1 MIANQVKA
9 QPVLIIAEAGV
20 NHNGSIDR
28 AIEMVEVA
36 KRAGADIVKFQT
48 FSADKL
54 ASKDAKLADYQ
65 RKGDDDNRSQW
76 DLLKGLELSHEEF
89 ARLRDH
95 CKKIGIGFLSTG
107 FDLDELRFL
116 IDELEIPLVK
126 IPSGDITF
134 APVLVQAGESN
145 LPVIVST
152 GMAVLDEIREA
163 LKFIAWGYARAN
175 GLVAADAKPLAAAL
189 DANYAREDV
198 RAIMLEKVT
207 ILHCTTQYP
216 AELDILNLNA
226 IGLIADEFGLPVG
239 YSDHSLG
246 TIASVIAV
254 GMGATVIEKH
264 FTLDKSLEGPDHE
277 ASLDPV
283 ELASLVSQIR
293 EATRA
298 LGERKKEPAPI
309 ELANKAVVR
318 RSLVAK
324 RDIAAGAVI
333 TEDDLECRRPL
344 GGRTS
349 ADFYEVVGTPAARSY
364 SAGEYVD

>member
-1 MIANQVKA
+1 MIANQIKA

-20 NHNGSIDR
+20 NHNGSIER
-28 AIEMVEVA
+28 AIEMVDVA

-65 RKGDDDNRSQW
+65 RKGEGDTRSQW

-89 ARLRDH
+89 AQLRDH

-107 FDLDELRFL
+107 FDLDELDFL
-116 IDELEIPLVK
+116 IEELEIPLVK
-126 IPSGDITF
+126 VASGDLTF
-134 APVLVQAGESN
+134 APMLVKAGESN

-152 GMAVLDEIREA
+152 GMAVLDEIGQA
-163 LKFIAWGYARAN
+163 LKFIAFGYAKAN
-175 GLVAADAKPLAAAL
+175 GLVAAEASPTSEVLEAL
-189 DANYAREDV
+189 YAREDV

-246 TIASVIAV
+246 TLASVIAV

-277 ASLDPV
+277 ASLDPA
-283 ELASLVSQIR
+283 ELELLVSQIR
-293 EATRA
+293 QATRA
-298 LGERKKEPAPI
+298 LGERKKQPADI

-318 RSLVAK
+318 RSLVA
-324 RDIAAGAVI
+324 RREIAAGQVFTA
-333 TEDDLECRRPL
+333 DDIECRRPL
-344 GGRTS
+344 NGRNS
-349 ADFYEVVGTPAARSY
+349 IEFFDVVGTVAGKSY
-364 SAGEYVD
+364 QAGELID

>member
-1 MIANQVKA
+1 MIANQIKA
-9 QPVLIIAEAGV
+9 QHVLVIAEAGV
-20 NHNGSIDR
+20 NHNGSIER
-28 AIEMVEVA
+28 AIEMVDLA
-36 KRAGADIVKFQT
+36 KRAGADIGKFQT

-65 RKGDDDNRSQW
+65 RKGDDDTRSQW
-76 DLLKGLELSHEEF
+76 DLLKGLELSHDEF
-89 ARLRDH
+89 AQLRDH
-95 CKKIGIGFLSTG
+95 CAKIGIGFLSTG

-116 IDELEIPLVK
+116 IDELHIPLVK
-126 IPSGDITF
+126 VASGDLTF
-134 APVLVQAGESN
+134 APMLVEAGQSN

-152 GMAVLDEIREA
+152 GMAVLDEIRQA
-163 LKFIAWGYARAN
+163 LKFIAFGYARAN
-175 GLVAADAKPLAAAL
+175 GIVAADLKPTDAVL
-189 DANYAREDV
+189 DQTYAIEAV

-246 TIASVIAV
+246 TLASVIAV

-277 ASLDPV
+277 ASLDPD
-283 ELASLVSQIR
+283 ELVSLVSQIR
-293 EATRA
+293 QATRA
-298 LGERKKEPAPI
+298 LGERKKQPADI

-324 RDIAAGAVI
+324 RNIELGAVI

-344 GGRTS
+344 NGRTS
-349 ADFYEVVGTPAARSY
+349 FDFYEVVGSVAGRSY
-364 SAGEYVD
+364 LAGEYVD